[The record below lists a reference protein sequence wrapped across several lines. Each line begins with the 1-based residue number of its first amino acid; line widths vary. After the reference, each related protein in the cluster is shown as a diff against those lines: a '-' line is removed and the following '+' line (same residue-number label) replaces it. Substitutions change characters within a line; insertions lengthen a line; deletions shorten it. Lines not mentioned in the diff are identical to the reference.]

1 MKAKILTLLLC
12 DFAKILLRVTTSLV
26 CRGAEQ
32 EVDAHPSETHTLEG
46 KHRGRPM
53 LGVDKLAPKRR
64 KKDEIVLSLL
74 FNP

>member
-1 MKAKILTLLLC
+1 M
-12 DFAKILLRVTTSLV
+12 LRVTASVFIYVYLPPV
-26 CRGAEQ
+26 SGSPGAEQ

-64 KKDEIVLSLL
+64 KKDGIVLSLL